1 MKRSSRHGW
10 TLMQL
15 VDGALRLVATGDRDD
30 LQARRDA
37 MVRGG
42 SIGAYPY
49 VGAGVALYDANGSLR
64 DSFPHAPRLAGGGRM
79 RWPAVLPADGTA
91 AVRWVPP
98 PMDPEAKRLMDS
110 LLPAKRGAA

>member
-1 MKRSSRHGW
+1 MKRSPRHGW

-15 VDGALRLVATGDRDD
+15 ADGALRLVATGERDD

-37 MVRGG
+37 MVRDG

-64 DSFPHAPRLAGGGRM
+64 DAYPHAPRLTDGGRM
-79 RWPAVLPADGTA
+79 RWPSTLPSDGTA

-98 PMDPEAKRLMDS
+98 PMDPETKRLMES
-110 LLPAKRGAA
+110 LRPAKRGAA